1 MGPNVMEFLWAKRR
15 EGMWMEFEATDSLPD
30 ITQVGIQNEHEPS
43 KTLGDNRGKSYT
55 NDSFLRQRII
65 HKSRY
70 IPLPTHKHILFAFP
84 RLASQMWFVAFLR
97 GVVEGSYWRHFFCLS
112 KLPDRHFGSGEGELY
127 HKRKSTTWQIMTDFL
142 VWWVLKGEQIERR
155 GGVRMGTDCIDP

>member
-55 NDSFLRQRII
+55 NDSFLRLEIYTNQDIYHYAHTKRCIVCFSLI
-65 HKSRY
+65 SITDVIRG
-70 IPLPTHKHILFAFP
+70 IFA
-84 RLASQMWFVAFLR
+84 
-97 GVVEGSYWRHFFCLS
+97 EGGWR
-112 KLPDRHFGSGEGELY
+112 KLL
-127 HKRKSTTWQIMTDFL
+127 IAL
-142 VWWVLKGEQIERR
+142 VLLI
-155 GGVRMGTDCIDP
+155 